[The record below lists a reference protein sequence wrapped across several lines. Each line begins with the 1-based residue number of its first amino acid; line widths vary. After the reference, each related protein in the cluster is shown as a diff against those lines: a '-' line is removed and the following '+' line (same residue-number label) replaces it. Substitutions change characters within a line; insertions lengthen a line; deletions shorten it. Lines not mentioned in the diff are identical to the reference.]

1 MNIKSKDRI
10 LVVAPHP
17 DDESIGMGGVLALY
31 KRQCD
36 VLLLTDG
43 RHGHSSNID
52 IDENKLI
59 DKRKEEIKKA
69 VEYAN
74 IKTLFMLEIEDRMVN
89 ANKKKLAQFNI
100 KDYDYI
106 FVPNRYESDI
116 DHKVVYPIV
125 KKMIKKQKA
134 KAKLYEYEVWTT
146 LRCPTD
152 YIDITPV
159 IEIKRKMI
167 CCHNSQ
173 LEDCDYGE
181 KGIALSNYRGMYA
194 HCNYAE
200 AVTDSSCMIKCE
212 LKQKIPLEVIEFIRK
227 IKKKVGK

>member
-89 ANKKKLAQFNI
+89 ANKKN
-100 KDYDYI
+100 
-106 FVPNRYESDI
+106 
-116 DHKVVYPIV
+116 
-125 KKMIKKQKA
+125 
-134 KAKLYEYEVWTT
+134 
-146 LRCPTD
+146 
-152 YIDITPV
+152 
-159 IEIKRKMI
+159 
-167 CCHNSQ
+167 
-173 LEDCDYGE
+173 
-181 KGIALSNYRGMYA
+181 
-194 HCNYAE
+194 
-200 AVTDSSCMIKCE
+200 
-212 LKQKIPLEVIEFIRK
+212 
-227 IKKKVGK
+227 